1 MRGREHGGSTCEPWS
16 ACAARFF
23 TARQL
28 SNFKY
33 DGIYRNKSG
42 GNKCGGESAS
52 LKIATKGLTHGFSLS
67 LSLSTPRSRA
77 YISQREQSAWTK
89 RKVCGC
95 VGGARSGRR
104 GEDATGTRRTARG
117 QGGDWQAFYYIPLVG
132 DKIARSGNA
141 IVFLSLLSYSLRSGI
156 VARPSR
162 PLAPHERLSERRF
175 VRRYYI
181 LYDLSQRGI
190 AVTYSREKNLS
201 AKVLTKALWM
211 SRGDIIY

>member
-1 MRGREHGGSTCEPWS
+1 MRGREHGRFDVRAVICLRREI
-16 ACAARFF
+16 FF

-52 LKIATKGLTHGFSLS
+52 LKIATKGLTHGFS

-156 VARPSR
+156 VARPLAR
-162 PLAPHERLSERRF
+162 PLAPHEWTFRETFRRA
-175 VRRYYI
+175 VII
-181 LYDLSQRGI
+181 LYDLSRRD
-190 AVTYSREKNLS
+190 VSR
-201 AKVLTKALWM
+201 
-211 SRGDIIY
+211 SRIPGKKIYRRRFLRRRCEWAAAI